1 MNTSRQ
7 GDEKISVVERFLVLF
22 ALGCLL
28 SPPRV
33 PAQSYTHLSGLI
45 LDPSDAAVPGATVSV
60 VNRDTG
66 FRWET
71 LSRSD
76 GSYIVVSLE
85 PGQYK
90 ITVRKTGFRTLI
102 RLGVRLD
109 VGQPAHVDFI
119 LPLGSMQESITV
131 EGAPPMLCTED
142 ASVGTLIGHDQ
153 IEQMSL
159 NGHSLTSLLEFA
171 PGTISTPATRGEPGQ
186 FTTGGQRPNTNA
198 FSLDGVSVNT
208 GVSAGG
214 LPAQTTGGSLPA
226 MTALGTLH
234 SVLSLEAINEFQ
246 VQTSTTAPEFGR
258 LPGAQIV
265 LSSRSGSNEFHGSVF
280 DYARNEVLDANDW
293 FANRH
298 GDGRSPAR
306 MNDFGASLGGPAKR
320 NRTFFFLSYEGMR
333 VRQPFP
339 WIAPVPDAATRLEAP
354 GWARP
359 LLNLFP
365 VPNGPSLGSGLAEWT
380 GQSSRPSRFDTG
392 SARFD
397 HSLTSRITLFGRYNQ
412 TPSWS
417 EFNGTQVNRIS
428 IDSRGITLGADV
440 RLKQNAA
447 LDIRMNA
454 SQANLRSSWGI
465 PGSSPCDLQPVI
477 SSFLAGQDACEYLLR
492 FSIAGVG
499 QVVAGSEGVQSQGQW
514 QIAAN
519 AVVSHGTHQIRLGG
533 DSLQITPARHDTSPS
548 FGLITESLADLLDT
562 RNLWTAVSAPQ
573 NRRSVL
579 AEDSL
584 FAQDTWRIH
593 PRLTLSFGLRWEFAP
608 PPELKLLSGSSPN
621 PFLPGSDSS
630 SPPPL
635 YVFAGQTAVW
645 PRTYKNLAP
654 RFGLAYRPSAESRTV
669 FRAGWGIYYDSS
681 LSIGTD
687 LVNGGPFTLS
697 QYQSAVRAPFPTLLS
712 FGFMPGLRLPAVRQW
727 SATVEHAFGSRQ
739 LVSAA
744 YEGSAGRQL
753 LRRELGLQDAE
764 SYWLALATNNG
775 LSSYHALQLQY
786 RLSLSHGFSGLA
798 SYGWSHSTDNSSSD
812 SELQWVGP
820 GLNAAS
826 DRGSSDFDVR
836 HSFVADISYEPMRK
850 ASGSFP
856 SLLLHGWGLDGMV
869 RARTGFPITV
879 LNADYS
885 MGLSFANVF
894 RPDLVAGQPIWLADP
909 SAPGGRRLNSA
920 AFQAAPSLVQGNLG
934 RNAIAGFGMY
944 QVDFALRRDFAVAER
959 RSFQFRIEAFNAL
972 NHPNFADPSRY
983 LSSPLFGQANS
994 MLNMMLGTG
1003 SPGSGMAPLF
1013 QNGGARSIQVM
1024 LRFQF

>member
-1 MNTSRQ
+1 MVR
-7 GDEKISVVERFLVLF
+7 RFVVLF
-22 ALGCLL
+22 TVGCLL
-28 SPPRV
+28 SAARM

-71 LSRSD
+71 RSRSD

-90 ITVRKTGFRTLI
+90 ITVRKPGFRTLI
-102 RLGVRLD
+102 RLGVGLD
-109 VGQPAHVDFI
+109 AGQPARVDFT

-131 EGAPPMLCTED
+131 EGAPPMLCMED
-142 ASVGTLIGHDQ
+142 ASAGTLIGRDQ
-153 IEQMSL
+153 IERLSS
-159 NGHSLTSLLEFA
+159 NGHTFTSLLEFA
-171 PGTISTPATRGEPGQ
+171 PGTITTPATRGEPGQ
-186 FTTGGQRPNTNA
+186 FTTDGQRPNTNA

-234 SVLSLEAINEFQ
+234 SVVSSEAINEFR
-246 VQTSTTAPEFGR
+246 VQTSSTAPDFGR
-258 LPGAQIV
+258 LPGAQIM

-280 DYARNEVLDANDW
+280 DYVRNEALDANNW
-293 FANRH
+293 FANRQ
-298 GDGRSPAR
+298 GNGRSPAR
-306 MNDFGASLGGPAKR
+306 MENFGSSLGGPAKR

-333 VRQPFP
+333 VQQPFP
-339 WIAPVPDAATRLEAP
+339 WLAPVPDASMRLDAP

-365 VPNGPSLGSGLAEWT
+365 FPNGPSLGSGLAEWT

-392 SARFD
+392 SARID
-397 HSLTSRITLFGRYNQ
+397 HTLTSHITLFGRYNQ

-417 EFNGTQVNRIS
+417 EFNATQVNRIS
-428 IDSRGITLGADV
+428 IDSRSLTVGANV
-440 RLKQNAA
+440 RLKQSVVVD
-447 LDIRMNA
+447 LRMNA
-454 SQANLRSSWGI
+454 SQAKLHSSWLA
-465 PGSSPCDLQPVI
+465 GSSPCDLQPVV
-477 SSFLAGQDACEYLLR
+477 SSFLAGQDACDYLLR

-499 QVVAGSEGVQSQGQW
+499 QVVAGSEGIQSQDQW
-514 QIAAN
+514 QTAAN

-533 DSLQITPARHDTSPS
+533 DSLQLTPARHDTNPS
-548 FGLITESLADLLDT
+548 FGLITQNLEDMLNT
-562 RNLWTAVSAPQ
+562 RNLWTAVSTPQ

-584 FAQDTWRIH
+584 FVQDTWRIH
-593 PRLTLSFGLRWEFAP
+593 PQLTLSLGLRWEFAA
-608 PPELKLLSGSSPN
+608 PPELKVLSGSSAN
-621 PFLPGSDSS
+621 PFLPAPDRF

-635 YVFAGQTAVW
+635 YLFSGQASVW
-645 PRTYKNLAP
+645 PRTYTNLAP
-654 RFGLAYRPSAESRTV
+654 RFGLAFRPSAESRTV

-697 QYQSAVRAPFPTLLS
+697 QYQSAMHAPFPTLLS
-712 FGFMPGLRLPAVRQW
+712 YGFMPGLRLPAVRQR
-727 SATVEHAFGSRQ
+727 SATVEHAFGGRQ
-739 LVSAA
+739 LVSVV

-753 LRRELGLQDAE
+753 LRREIALQDVE
-764 SYWLALATNNG
+764 SFWLALATNNG
-775 LSSYHALQLQY
+775 LSSYDALQFQY
-786 RLSLSHGFSGLA
+786 RLTGSHGFSGLA
-798 SYGWSHSTDNSSSD
+798 SYAWAHSIDNSSSD

-820 GLNAAS
+820 GLNAAR

-836 HSFVADISYEPMRK
+836 HSFVADISYEPPRK
-850 ASGSFP
+850 HSGPFS
-856 SLLLHGWGLDGMV
+856 SWLLNGWGLDGIV

-894 RPDLVAGQPIWLADP
+894 RPDLVPGQPVWLSDP

-920 AFQAAPSLVQGNLG
+920 AFQEAPGLIQGELG

-944 QVDFALRRDFAVAER
+944 QIDFALRRDFAVAER

-972 NHPNFADPSRY
+972 NHPNFADPLRY

-1013 QNGGARSIQVM
+1013 QNGGARSLQVM
-1024 LRFQF
+1024 MRFRF

>member
-1 MNTSRQ
+1 MVR
-7 GDEKISVVERFLVLF
+7 RFLVLF
-22 ALGCLL
+22 ALGGLL
-28 SPPRV
+28 SSGRV

-45 LDPSDAAVPGATVSV
+45 LDPSDAAVPGATISV

-66 FRWET
+66 FRWEA

-76 GSYIVVSLE
+76 GSYILVSLE

-90 ITVRKTGFRTLI
+90 ITVRKPGFRTLI

-109 VGQPAHVDFI
+109 VGQPARVDFI

-131 EGAPPMLCTED
+131 EGAPPMLCMED
-142 ASVGTLIGHDQ
+142 TSAGTLIRHDQ
-153 IEQMSL
+153 MEQMSL
-159 NGHSLTSLLEFA
+159 NGHSLTSLLELA
-171 PGTISTPATRGEPGQ
+171 PGTITTPATRGEPGQ
-186 FTTGGQRPNTNA
+186 FTTDGERPNTHS

-234 SVLSLEAINEFQ
+234 SVLSLEAIDEFR

-280 DYARNEVLDANDW
+280 DYVRNQALDANDW

-298 GDGRSPAR
+298 GDERSPAR
-306 MNDFGASLGGPAKR
+306 MDDFGASLGGPAKR

-333 VRQPFP
+333 VMQPFP
-339 WIAPVPDAATRLEAP
+339 WLAPVPDLSTRLDTA

-365 VPNGPSLGSGLAEWT
+365 VPNGPTLGSGLAEWT
-380 GQSSRPSRFDTG
+380 GQISRPSRFDSG
-392 SARFD
+392 SARID
-397 HSLTSRITLFGRYNQ
+397 HSLTSRITLFGRYTQ

-428 IDSRGITLGADV
+428 IGSRGVTFGADV
-440 RLKQNAA
+440 RLKQDAA
-447 LDIRMNA
+447 LDLRVNA
-454 SQANLRSSWGI
+454 SQASLRSSWGVA
-465 PGSSPCDLQPVI
+465 GSSPCDLQTVV
-477 SSFLAGQDACEYLLR
+477 SAFVAGQDACQYLLR

-499 QVVAGSEGVQSQGQW
+499 QVVAGSEGLQSQGQW
-514 QIAAN
+514 QVAAN
-519 AVVSHGTHQIRLGG
+519 AVVSYGKHQIRLGG
-533 DSLQITPARHDTSPS
+533 DSLQLTPTRHDSSSS
-548 FGLITESLADLLDT
+548 FGLITESLADMLNT
-562 RNLWTAVSAPQ
+562 RNLWTAISTPQ

-593 PRLTLSFGLRWEFAP
+593 PQLTLSFGLRWEFAP
-608 PPELKLLSGSSPN
+608 PPELKLLGSSKN
-621 PFLPGSDSS
+621 PFLPDHS

-635 YVFAGQTAVW
+635 YVFDGQAAVW
-645 PRTYKNLAP
+645 PRTYTNLAP
-654 RFGLAYRPSAESRTV
+654 RFGLAFRPSAESPTV

-697 QYQSAVRAPFPTLLS
+697 QYQSAVHAPFPTLLS
-712 FGFMPGLRLPAVRQW
+712 YGFMPGLQLPAVRQW
-727 SATVEHAFGSRQ
+727 NATVEHALGGHQ
-739 LVSAA
+739 LISAA
-744 YEGSAGRQL
+744 YRGSSGRQL
-753 LRRELGLQDAE
+753 LRRELDSQQAE
-764 SYWLALATNNG
+764 PFWLALATNNG
-775 LSSYHALQLQY
+775 LSNYHALQLQY
-786 RLSLSHGFSGLA
+786 RLSLSHGLSALA
-798 SYGWSHSTDNSSSD
+798 SYSWSHSIDNSSSD

-836 HSFVADISYEPMRK
+836 HSFIADISYEPLPR
-850 ASGSFP
+850 AGGSLS
-856 SLLLHGWGLDGMV
+856 SLLLRGWALDGMV

-894 RPDLVAGQPIWLADP
+894 RPDLVPGQPIWLSDA
-909 SAPGGRRLNSA
+909 SAPGRRRLNSA
-920 AFQAAPSLVQGNLG
+920 AFQAPQNVVQGNLG
-934 RNAIAGFGMY
+934 RNAISGFGMC
-944 QVDFALRRDFAVAER
+944 QMDFALRRNFAVAER
-959 RSFQFRIEAFNAL
+959 RSLQLRIEAFNVL
-972 NHPNFADPSRY
+972 NHPDFADPLRY

-1003 SPGSGMAPLF
+1003 SPGSGMTPLF
-1013 QNGGARSIQVM
+1013 QSGGARSVQVM

>member
-1 MNTSRQ
+1 M
-7 GDEKISVVERFLVLF
+7 VPRFLVIF
-22 ALGCLL
+22 ALGFLL
-28 SPPRV
+28 NAGRA

-71 LSRSD
+71 RSRSD

-90 ITVRKTGFRTLI
+90 ITVRKPGFRTLI

-109 VGQPAHVDFI
+109 VGEPARVDFN

-131 EGAPPMLCTED
+131 EGAPPVRSMEN

-153 IEQMSL
+153 IERLSL
-159 NGHSLTSLLEFA
+159 NGHNLTSLLEFT
-171 PGTISTPATRGEPGQ
+171 PGTIITPATRGEPGQ
-186 FTTGGQRPNTNA
+186 FTTDGQRPNTHS

-234 SVLSLEAINEFQ
+234 SVLSLEAIDEFR

-280 DYARNEVLDANDW
+280 DYVRSEALDANDW
-293 FANRH
+293 LANRH

-306 MNDFGASLGGPAKR
+306 MNDFGGSLGGPAKR

-339 WIAPVPDAATRLEAP
+339 WRAPVPDASTRLDAP
-354 GWARP
+354 GWMRP

-392 SARFD
+392 SARID

-428 IDSRGITLGADV
+428 IGSRGVTLGANL
-440 RLKQNAA
+440 RLKRGAA
-447 LDIRMNA
+447 LDVRMNA
-454 SQANLRSSWGI
+454 SQANLRSSWGLA
-465 PGSSPCDLQPVI
+465 GSLPCDLQPVV
-477 SSFLAGQDACEYLLR
+477 SAFLAGQDACEYLLR

-499 QVVAGSEGVQSQGQW
+499 QVVAGSEGVQRQGQR
-514 QIAAN
+514 QVAAN
-519 AVVSHGTHQIRLGG
+519 VVVSHGTHQIRLGG
-533 DSLQITPARHDTSPS
+533 DSLQLTPARHDMNSS
-548 FGLITESLADLLDT
+548 FALITASLADMLDA
-562 RNLWTAVSAPQ
+562 RNLWTAVSTPQ

-593 PRLTLSFGLRWEFAP
+593 PRLTFSFGLRWEFAP

-621 PFLPGSDSS
+621 PFLPGTDRS

-635 YVFAGQTAVW
+635 YVFAGQATVW
-645 PRTYKNLAP
+645 PRTFTNLAP
-654 RFGLAYRPSAESRTV
+654 RFGLAYRPSAGSRTV
-669 FRAGWGIYYDSS
+669 IRAGWGIYYDSS

-697 QYQSAVRAPFPTLLS
+697 QYQSAVHAPFPTLLS
-712 FGFMPGLRLPAVRQW
+712 YGFMPGLRLPAVRQW
-727 SATVEHAFGSRQ
+727 SATVEHEFGGRQ
-739 LVSAA
+739 LVSAV
-744 YEGSAGRQL
+744 YEGSTGRQL
-753 LRRELGLQDAE
+753 LRRELGLQDADAF
-764 SYWLALATNNG
+764 WLALATNNG

-786 RLSLSHGFSGLA
+786 RLGLSHGFSGLA
-798 SYGWSHSTDNSSSD
+798 SYAWSHSIDNSSSD
-812 SELQWVGP
+812 FDLHWVGP
-820 GLNAAS
+820 GLNAAR

-836 HSFVADISYEPMRK
+836 HSLVADISYEPLRK
-850 ASGSFP
+850 NDGSFP
-856 SLLLHGWGLDGMV
+856 SLLLHGWGLDGIV
-869 RARTGFPITV
+869 RARSGFPITV

-885 MGLSFANVF
+885 MGLSFVNVF
-894 RPDLVAGQPIWLADP
+894 RPGLVPGQPIWLPDG
-909 SAPGGRRLNSA
+909 SAPGGRRLNSQ
-920 AFQAAPSLVQGNLG
+920 AFQAATGLVQGNLG

-944 QVDFALRRDFAVAER
+944 QVDLALRRDFAVAER
-959 RSFQFRIEAFNAL
+959 RSLELRIVAFNAL
-972 NHPNFADPSRY
+972 NHPNFADPLRF

-1003 SPGSGMAPLF
+1003 SPASGMAPLF
-1013 QNGGARSIQVM
+1013 QNGGARSVQLM
-1024 LRFQF
+1024 LRFRF